1 MGKFFD
7 LMQAIPRGPRPIAER
22 VVASPED
29 REYHWDLGRE
39 YFDGTRAQGYGG
51 YKYDGRW
58 IPVAH
63 AIFDTYKLPKTA
75 RILDIGCAKGFLLS
89 DIHTHYPE
97 SNPMGLDISSYALE
111 QAQEN
116 IRDRLILGNAASLPF
131 EDKHF
136 DFVFSNNSL
145 HNIMDIDTTIA
156 SLREIQR
163 VAKAAWISIGAYETA
178 EEKERLDT
186 WAVVATTYLHTK
198 DWLEMFRIAGY
209 GHDYFWF
216 KP

>member
-1 MGKFFD
+1 MARFYD
-7 LMQAIPRGPRPIAER
+7 LMRAIPRGPRPISER

-29 REYHWDLGRE
+29 REYHWDLGQE

-58 IPVAH
+58 MPVARN
-63 AIFDTYKLPKTA
+63 IFEEYKLPANA
-75 RILDIGCAKGFLLS
+75 RILDIGCAKGFLIS
-89 DIHTHYPE
+89 DIKELYPDSE
-97 SNPMGLDISSYALE
+97 PMGLDISPYALGE
-111 QAQEN
+111 AREN
-116 IRDRLILGNAASLPF
+116 IRDSLILGNAAALPF
-131 EDKHF
+131 EDQYF

-163 VAKAAWISIGAYETA
+163 VAKAAWISIGAYETP

-186 WAVVATTYLHTK
+186 WAVVATTYLHTD
-198 DWLEMFRIAGY
+198 DWREMFRRAGY
-209 GHDYFWF
+209 NHDYFWF